1 MDAAEGEP
9 ACLHAW
15 MNWAV
20 PIAVS
25 HPPHFPLPAPEPG
38 SSEVR
43 SNTDAVNTCLTC
55 SHSFFIAKTAE
66 GTPSLWSSENP
77 VLQEGGGRGCV
88 APVPITAAMS
98 EPGFWI
104 PSPMFCFVVWFPHQ
118 RPPNHLPGIWGRLRS
133 FSESSSPS
141 CLEFIKYPS
150 LTSCVDSQGSLI
162 ASLRGVFYFPHL
174 MDVETDRRR
183 GHSDWLG

>member
-66 GTPSLWSSENP
+66 GTPSPWSSEDSFRNP
-77 VLQEGGGRGCV
+77 VLQEGGG
-88 APVPITAAMS
+88 
-98 EPGFWI
+98 
-104 PSPMFCFVVWFPHQ
+104 
-118 RPPNHLPGIWGRLRS
+118 
-133 FSESSSPS
+133 
-141 CLEFIKYPS
+141 
-150 LTSCVDSQGSLI
+150 
-162 ASLRGVFYFPHL
+162 
-174 MDVETDRRR
+174 
-183 GHSDWLG
+183 